1 MSIFSE
7 AQSSYEWKSELPQP
21 LEVNLWFLV
30 VCFGRHF
37 ISIFVIRCTNH
48 SKLIEIHW
56 AADDVTPNNTRI
68 YLTLLMEQVILFRTT
83 LRYWYF
89 FGMTS
94 LLSADK
100 LSNQM
105 IFKAIISNWHV
116 LDIFEQKA
124 QKCMFEI
131 TTNLTYNITIE
142 INIVTCLSP
151 KWVLSPEV
159 LIHNTFRFIVFY
171 ASECHTWTSS
181 SILLVCY
188 RIAIRLHFSR
198 KTPNMDRILF
208 IEQST

>member
-1 MSIFSE
+1 MYKWFETNRNSLSRGWCDNQQHADLFDVIDGTSDFVSE
-7 AQSSYEWKSELPQP
+7 T
-21 LEVNLWFLV
+21 
-30 VCFGRHF
+30 
-37 ISIFVIRCTNH
+37 I
-48 SKLIEIHW
+48 
-56 AADDVTPNNTRI
+56 
-68 YLTLLMEQVILFRTT
+68 
-83 LRYWYF
+83 RYWYF

-151 KWVLSPEV
+151 KWVLTPEV

-188 RIAIRLHFSR
+188 RIAIRLHSSR